1 MITIYWALKEIVQDS
16 FKQKLFSDVW
26 RMTVPFSYATDS
38 DVVLPSE
45 VLGELMQA
53 VSTSTAAPNAVRMRV
68 VSVEWQRYLAVVEAE
83 VDVHT
88 LHGG

>member
-1 MITIYWALKEIVQDS
+1 MITLYWALKEIVHDS
-16 FKQKLFSDVW
+16 FQQKLFSDVW

-45 VLGELMQA
+45 VLGELMRA
-53 VSTSTAAPNAVRMRV
+53 VSSTAAPNAVRMRV
-68 VSVEWQRYLAVVEAE
+68 VSVEWQRYLATVEAE